1 MVAQSEPEEWL
12 TGFEVM
18 GLSDQRTVDRQ
29 RFSNRCQTF
38 VLVQSCAIDHD
49 RAAAKRF
56 GSVFHHR
63 SNAR

>member
-1 MVAQSEPEEWL
+1 MVAQSELEEWL

-18 GLSDQRTVDRQ
+18 GVSDQRTVDRQ
-29 RFSNRCQTF
+29 RFSDRRLALALAQP
-38 VLVQSCAIDHD
+38 CAINHD

-63 SNAR
+63 SSAR

>member
-29 RFSNRCQTF
+29 RFSDRCQT
-38 VLVQSCAIDHD
+38 LGSAQPRAINHD

-56 GSVFHHR
+56 GSVFHHC
-63 SNAR
+63 SSAR